1 MESEV
6 KLFKRQAIKAAKDLL
21 YGNEVVKQLEAAKT
35 IAEMDRIMKT
45 ARKEKLKLNQSEI
58 LLESQPY

>member
-1 MESEV
+1 METEV
-6 KLFKRQAIKAAKDLL
+6 KLFKRQAIKDAKDLL

-45 ARKEKLKLNQSEI
+45 ARKEKLK
-58 LLESQPY
+58 

>member
-35 IAEMDRIMKT
+35 IAEMDRIIKT
-45 ARKEKLKLNQSEI
+45 ARKEKLK
-58 LLESQPY
+58 

>member
-6 KLFKRQAIKAAKDLL
+6 KAFKNQAVKAAKDLL
-21 YGNEVVKQLEAAKT
+21 YGDEVVKQLEAAKT

-45 ARKEKLKLNQSEI
+45 ARKEKLK
-58 LLESQPY
+58 